1 MMMTMM
7 MKGGEEWKDREKEK
21 MNRWGVG
28 LEVRVYGDRRMLFL
42 MNLDVFV
49 QLLCEMF
56 YGRE

>member
-1 MMMTMM
+1 M
-7 MKGGEEWKDREKEK
+7 MKGGGEEWKDREKEK

-28 LEVRVYGDRRMLFL
+28 WEVRVYGDRRMLFL